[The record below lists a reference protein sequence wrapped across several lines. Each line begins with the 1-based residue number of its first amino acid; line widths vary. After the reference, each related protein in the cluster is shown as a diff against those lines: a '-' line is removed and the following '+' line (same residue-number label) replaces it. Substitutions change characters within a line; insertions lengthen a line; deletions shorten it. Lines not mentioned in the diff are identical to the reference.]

1 MNETIEARE
10 PASQSQ
16 RFVGSLSLL
25 AAAMLVGMTIYEWFK
40 QLLVPSIT
48 IWQSHMITI
57 LFSTSVATIAGF
69 FVLRE
74 HARLQQRLAGEIAE
88 RTCAQERQERLI
100 DELRV
105 ALANV
110 KTLRGLLPICA
121 SCKKIRDDG
130 GYWNQIEIYIREHS
144 EAQFSHGLCP
154 ECVQQLYPDLSNEG
168 QA

>member
-1 MNETIEARE
+1 MNETI
-10 PASQSQ
+10 Q
-16 RFVGSLSLL
+16 
-25 AAAMLVGMTIYEWFK
+25 
-40 QLLVPSIT
+40 
-48 IWQSHMITI
+48 
-57 LFSTSVATIAGF
+57 
-69 FVLRE
+69 
-74 HARLQQRLAGEIAE
+74 
-88 RTCAQERQERLI
+88 
-100 DELRV
+100 LRV

-144 EAQFSHGLCP
+144 EAQFSHGLSP